1 MSEGPPER
9 TKEEF
14 LAEVRKKQTEIEGGG
29 NHGDPRLAADIAV
42 YADFHGAKYHYLYS
56 RIRWLPEPKHNT
68 RQVTVEVP
76 VGFVTD
82 FASVPRPFWAL
93 IPPSGLY
100 TQAAIAHDYMYWF
113 QGDLGWKRDDADE
126 VFGHFMADL
135 GVGSMTRA
143 TILGAIRVA
152 GGVAWDNNAK
162 AKKAGEKR
170 VLKKFPSNP
179 LTTWEEWKRNNENF
193 L

>member
-1 MSEGPPER
+1 MTEESQWR
-9 TKEEF
+9 TKEQF
-14 LAEVRKKQTEIEGGG
+14 LSEVRKKQAEIEHGR
-29 NHGDPRLAADIAV
+29 NHGDPRLAADIAI
-42 YADFHGAKYHYLYS
+42 YADFHGANYHYLYS
-56 RIRWLPEPKHNT
+56 RMRWLPEPKHNT
-68 RQVTVEVP
+68 KQKTVEVP

-100 TQAAIAHDYMYWF
+100 TQAAIAHDYMYWI
-113 QGDLGWKRDDADE
+113 QGDLGWTRDDADE

-135 GVGSMTRA
+135 GVGSVAKA
-143 TILGAIRVA
+143 TILGAVRIA
-152 GGVAWDNNAK
+152 GGTAWENNAR

-170 VLKKFPSNP
+170 VLRKFPTNP
-179 LTTWEEWKRNNENF
+179 LTTWEEWKSDNDNF